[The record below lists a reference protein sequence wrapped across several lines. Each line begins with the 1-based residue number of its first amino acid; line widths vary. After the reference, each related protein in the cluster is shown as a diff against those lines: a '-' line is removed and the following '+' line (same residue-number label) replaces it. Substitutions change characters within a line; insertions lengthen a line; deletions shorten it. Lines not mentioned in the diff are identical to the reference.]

1 VRIGLFGGTFDP
13 IHWGHLRSAEE
24 VCETFYL
31 DRVYFIPASI
41 PPHKRGQT
49 TTLARDRLQMVR
61 LAVAKNP
68 RFAVSTV
75 EIERPGVSFSI
86 DTIGEFAARLHK
98 GDELFFI
105 IGLDAFREIGSWK
118 DFRDIFLLCNFI
130 VTSRPGSKEI
140 DPLRG
145 TGVAVRKLFCYDQKH
160 KNYRHRSGT
169 RIHFIELTD
178 IAISASEIRAL
189 VYGSKSIRYLLPS
202 SVEKYI
208 RKRGLYRAAR
218 NGTLS

>member
-1 VRIGLFGGTFDP
+1 LPKGGQ
-13 IHWGHLRSAEE
+13 I
-24 VCETFYL
+24 
-31 DRVYFIPASI
+31 
-41 PPHKRGQT
+41 
-49 TTLARDRLQMVR
+49 
-61 LAVAKNP
+61 
-68 RFAVSTV
+68 
-75 EIERPGVSFSI
+75 
-86 DTIGEFAARLHK
+86 
-98 GDELFFI
+98 FFI